1 MSNSVIRKTALA
13 LSLVGAMAIAS
24 SPVFAK
30 NEGQARVRVIHASP
44 DAPPVDVLVNGA
56 PALTGIAFGEA
67 TAYAAVPAG
76 EYDVKVV
83 PARGSAS
90 QAVIDA
96 DLNLIY
102 YKDYTV
108 IAIDNL
114 AEITPLVLEDSNG
127 TVDPQRARVR
137 FVHASPDAPAVDVAV
152 AGGPILFGD
161 VAFGEVGDYVT
172 VPAGRVDLEV
182 RVAGTKTVALSLDGV
197 NLEGGRVYTVVAIG
211 QLAGNPSLGALL
223 TVDGGSPS
231 RGRGNSSFG
240 SRSGSSANPMLG
252 HPRSR

>member
-1 MSNSVIRKTALA
+1 MLAVSFVAAVSVAA
-13 LSLVGAMAIAS
+13 
-24 SPVFAK
+24 SPVVAK
-30 NEGQARVRVIHASP
+30 SQNQGQARVRVIHASP
-44 DAPPVDVLVNGA
+44 DAPAVDVLVNGA

-67 TAYAAVPAG
+67 TSYAPVPAG
-76 EYDVKVV
+76 TYDVKVV
-83 PARGSAS
+83 PAGGSAG

-96 DLNLIY
+96 DLNLLY

-114 AEITPLVLEDSNG
+114 AEITPLVLEDDNG

-137 FVHASPDAPAVDVAV
+137 FVHASPDAPPVDIAV
-152 AGGPILFGD
+152 AGGPILFGN

-182 RVAGTKTVALSLDGV
+182 RAAGTAPAVLEIDGV
-197 NLEGGRVYTVVAIG
+197 KLEGGRVYTIVAIG
-211 QLAGNPSLGALL
+211 QLAGNPALGVLL

-231 RGRGNSSFG
+231 RGRGNDDGNFGSPFSGGSFG
-240 SRSGSSANPMLG
+240 SPFGRYGN
-252 HPRSR
+252 R